1 MRRQRRSAA
10 AAHFVFASAAL
21 TKLVSKQPMELSCN
35 DKNNRALIKTAESVN
50 AFWPQFSR
58 ILCVPGTLCS
68 CRQLH
73 FGFGSIDAN
82 EF

>member
-1 MRRQRRSAA
+1 MQRQRSRRSCA
-10 AAHFVFASAAL
+10 FVLASAAL

-50 AFWPQFSR
+50 GFWPQFSR

-68 CRQLH
+68 CRQLR